1 MNFKHVWIV
10 FKKEVKDIARD
21 KKTILTNLLV
31 PIILMPLMFFV
42 MGGSFSK
49 MEKDIN
55 ENITVALS
63 QDSDTQEIRDLVQN
77 EIFVNNPNIKLN
89 GAVADPIQAIRNDEV
104 RFVIDVDKN
113 YTESLSQELPYTI
126 TIIYDQS
133 DTKSS
138 SSYGV
143 IIQAINQYNEKIVQ
157 ERLKN
162 RGIDARILEPV
173 KVVQNN
179 AADDNIGGNL
189 MIMMMLPMLIS
200 ILMAVGGIPAATD
213 LVAGEKE
220 RATFEPLLTTQSGR
234 MSILLGKYFTV
245 TLFSIMSVIAQFIG
259 VVIGFIVSPGFF
271 SMGGETSMGMSF
283 YIPPAALFLTI
294 FITITLGMVFA
305 ALQLAVST
313 YARSF
318 KEAQTYLS
326 FFIFIAMVPAY
337 ATMMMQPSDLQIYMF
352 FIPLLNAIASLKMIL
367 GNVINYTSLGIALG
381 TSIIYVII
389 SLIFATSLF
398 NKEKVLFRS

>member
-1 MNFKHVWIV
+1 
-10 FKKEVKDIARD
+10 
-21 KKTILTNLLV
+21 
-31 PIILMPLMFFV
+31 
-42 MGGSFSK
+42 
-49 MEKDIN
+49 
-55 ENITVALS
+55 
-63 QDSDTQEIRDLVQN
+63 
-77 EIFVNNPNIKLN
+77 
-89 GAVADPIQAIRNDEV
+89 
-104 RFVIDVDKN
+104 
-113 YTESLSQELPYTI
+113 
-126 TIIYDQS
+126 
-133 DTKSS
+133 
-138 SSYGV
+138 
-143 IIQAINQYNEKIVQ
+143 
-157 ERLKN
+157 
-162 RGIDARILEPV
+162 
-173 KVVQNN
+173 
-179 AADDNIGGNL
+179 

-271 SMGGETSMGMSF
+271 NMGSEASMGMSF
-283 YIPPAALFLTI
+283 YIPPAALFLSI
-294 FITITLGMVFA
+294 LITITLGMVFA

-337 ATMMMQPSDLQIYMF
+337 ATMMMQPADLKLYMF
-352 FIPLLNAIASLKMIL
+352 FVPLLNVIASLKMIL